1 MINTG
6 DTAFMILCT
15 AMVCLMTPGLAF
27 FYGGLTRR
35 NNVLSLMMK
44 SFISMG
50 IVTVMWI
57 FGGFGLVFGRDLG
70 GVIGNPMDY
79 FAMQHITFTPNSLH
93 GATIPF
99 LMFFAFQLM
108 FCVITVPLMTG
119 AFSERM
125 TMRSYVVFLIL
136 WNLFVYFPVAHWIW
150 GGGFL
155 QKLGFIDFAGGAV
168 IHTTAGFGALMVVMM
183 LGQRK
188 WKVTKANNHPSNLMA
203 AAIGTGLLWFGW
215 FGFNSGGA
223 FAANK
228 LAATAFTNT
237 FVGLAVA
244 MVMWMILL
252 LIRRQ
257 TVTFVDV
264 LTGSV
269 AGLATVTPCAGYIT
283 PTSAIIVGIVAACV
297 CQTSVAFR
305 KHKGWDDALDVW
317 GVHGMG
323 GLTGIVLVGI
333 LANQSIN
340 GVRGSV
346 DQTLVQIGG
355 ILLVVLY
362 TMLIT
367 WIIVKLLKGAMKVE
381 LTSEH
386 QEYEDA
392 DMLGQTAYD
401 E

>member
-1 MINTG
+1 MNTG

-15 AMVCLMTPGLAF
+15 ALVCLMTPGLAF
-27 FYGGLTRR
+27 FYGGLTRK

-44 SFISMG
+44 SFIAMG

-57 FGGFGLVFGRDLG
+57 FGGFGLSFGRDIG

-79 FAMQHITFTPNSLH
+79 FALSNVGFTPNALH
-93 GATIPF
+93 GASIPF

-125 TMRSYVVFLIL
+125 SMKSYVIFLIA
-136 WNLFVYFPVAHWIW
+136 WTLFIYYPVCHWVW

-155 QKLGFIDFAGGAV
+155 QQMGFIDFAGGSV
-168 IHTTAGFGALMVVMM
+168 IHTTAGFGALVCVIM
-183 LGQRK
+183 LGKRK
-188 WKVTKANNHPSNLMA
+188 WKITPKNNQPNNLMA

-223 FAANK
+223 LAANK

-237 FVGLAVA
+237 FIGLSVG
-244 MVMWMILL
+244 MVTWCLFNIFLK
-252 LIRRQ
+252 RR
-257 TVTFVDV
+257 VTFVDV

-269 AGLATVTPCAGYIT
+269 AGLATITPCSGYIN
-283 PTSAIIVGIVAACV
+283 PQSAIIVGIVAGIV
-297 CQTSVAFR
+297 CHLSVEYR
-305 KHKGWDDALDVW
+305 KHHDWDDALDVW

-323 GLTGIVLVGI
+323 GFT
-333 LANQSIN
+333 
-340 GVRGSV
+340 
-346 DQTLVQIGG
+346 G
-355 ILLVVLY
+355 ILLVGLLASADINKVSGSFHQLLIQFGGIV
-362 TMLIT
+362 LIT
-367 WIIVKLLKGAMKVE
+367 FYAVIVTAAIIKILMKLMQVEPDEKEQRELDHLAMNE
-381 LTSEH
+381 
-386 QEYEDA
+386 
-392 DMLGQTAYD
+392 TAYH

>member
-1 MINTG
+1 MINSG

-15 AMVCLMTPGLAF
+15 ALVCLMTPGLAF

-57 FGGFGLVFGRDLG
+57 FGGFGLVFGRDVWG
-70 GVIGNPMDY
+70 IIGNPADY
-79 FAMQHITFTPNSLH
+79 FALQHVTFTPNSLH
-93 GATIPF
+93 GTTIPF

-125 TMRSYVVFLIL
+125 TMRAYIVFLIV

-155 QKLGFIDFAGGAV
+155 QKLGFVDFAGGTV
-168 IHTTAGFGALMVVMM
+168 IHTAAGFGALIVVLM
-183 LGQRK
+183 LGKRK
-188 WKVTKANNHPSNLMA
+188 WKVTKANNRPSNLMA

-215 FGFNSGGA
+215 FGFNTGGA
-223 FAANK
+223 FAADK

-237 FVGLAVA
+237 FIGLSVA
-244 MVMWMILL
+244 MVMWMLL
-252 LIRRQ
+252 LYWRHQ
-257 TVTFVDV
+257 KVTFVDI

-269 AGLATVTPCAGYIT
+269 AGLATVTPCAGYIS
-283 PTSAIIVGIVAACV
+283 PASSVIVGIVAACV
-297 CQTSVAFR
+297 CQAAVAYR

-323 GLTGIVLVGI
+323 GFTGTILVGL
-333 LANQSIN
+333 LASKAVN
-340 GVRGSV
+340 GIQAGVH
-346 DQTLVQIGG
+346 QTLIQVGG
-355 ILLVVLY
+355 VLLVAVY
-362 TMLIT
+362 VVAIT
-367 WIIVKLLKGAMKVE
+367 WLIIKILRGIMQVE
-381 LTSEH
+381 LTKEGQKH
-386 QEYEDA
+386 EDE
-392 DMLGQTAYD
+392 DMFGQTAYD